1 MGPLINLARRIK
13 YRLEGRYRPAIQH
26 RCAVDFIGSDYGG
39 YGVCPTSLPPEPNVY
54 SFGIGQDISFD
65 RGMIQKYNARVFAFD
80 PTAKSHAWLRT
91 QQLPAEF
98 QWFDYGIGVQ
108 DGVLTFFPPK
118 NPAFVSHSVI
128 PNPYV
133 QAEGIALP
141 VKRLATIARELGH
154 SRIDILKLD
163 IEEAEY
169 DVIPDVLNTP
179 GVSINQILVE
189 FHHRFT
195 RDGVAK
201 TERTINLLN
210 QYGFQLFWVSL
221 RSDVFSFIRTGAP
234 HIQ

>member
-39 YGVCPTSLPPEPNVY
+39 YGVCPTSLPPEPNIY

-108 DGVLTFFPPK
+108 DGVLIFRRRIQRSCRT
-118 NPAFVSHSVI
+118 ASS
-128 PNPYV
+128 
-133 QAEGIALP
+133 QTLMSRQIALP
-141 VKRLATIARELGH
+141 VKRLATIAREPGH

-201 TERTINLLN
+201 PSVPSIC
-210 QYGFQLFWVSL
+210 
-221 RSDVFSFIRTGAP
+221 
-234 HIQ
+234 